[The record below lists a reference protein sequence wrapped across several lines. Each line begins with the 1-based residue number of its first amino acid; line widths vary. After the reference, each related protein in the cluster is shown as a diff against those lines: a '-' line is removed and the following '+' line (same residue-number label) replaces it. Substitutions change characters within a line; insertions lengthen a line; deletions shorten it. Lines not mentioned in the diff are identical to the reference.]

1 MNKLEEIRCYL
12 DMNEEVEF
20 RYKGLECFITPNSVI
35 WEFWINDECVIKE
48 PDLDTFLM
56 IPCLEGHT
64 ISDIFANKLYDE
76 KSLYIF

>member
-35 WEFWINDECVIKE
+35 WE
-48 PDLDTFLM
+48 LSL
-56 IPCLEGHT
+56 
-64 ISDIFANKLYDE
+64 
-76 KSLYIF
+76 KSQI